1 MLGVLNMLFYIPY
14 VKKSLVTCITNAIMV
29 YEINS
34 LNRTWEREIPIF
46 LFAQSLMRICWK
58 RRLLDKG
65 TYLVHI
71 CFSCI

>member
-29 YEINS
+29 YETNS

-46 LFAQSLMRICWK
+46 FICTV
-58 RRLLDKG
+58 
-65 TYLVHI
+65 TYENMLEA
-71 CFSCI
+71 